1 MAKYRVYIERTIRE
15 WAEVE
20 VEAVDEQ
27 EAEDIVW
34 DMACSGDV
42 DFKPDCPFPDLDIQD
57 VDLVEADDDYEI
69 PDRDI
74 AEDMDEL
81 CEGK

>member
-42 DFKPDCPFPDLDIQD
+42 DFKPDCPDPDLDIQD
-57 VDLVEADDDYEI
+57 VDLIEADADWFL
-69 PDRDI
+69 
-74 AEDMDEL
+74 DEL
-81 CEGK
+81 HVYF